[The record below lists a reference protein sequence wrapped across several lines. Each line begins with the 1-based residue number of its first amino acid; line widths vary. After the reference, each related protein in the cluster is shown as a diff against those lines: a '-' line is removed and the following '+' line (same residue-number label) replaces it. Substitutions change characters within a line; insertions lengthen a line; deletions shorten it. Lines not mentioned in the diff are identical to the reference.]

1 MRPVAVETERRVGL
15 QRNLR
20 SKTEKSVRFGKRKES
35 TEKRPSSGSAA
46 RSDRERAALEVE

>member
-1 MRPVAVETERRVGL
+1 MTSVAVRTEGRVGL

-35 TEKRPSSGSAA
+35 TEQRPSSGSAA
-46 RSDRERAALEVE
+46 RSDLERAALEAE

>member
-1 MRPVAVETERRVGL
+1 MRPVAVRTEQRVGL

-35 TEKRPSSGSAA
+35 TEKMPSSGSAA
-46 RSDRERAALEVE
+46 RYDLGRAALEVE